1 MSRTTRGAAF
11 AAASCAL
18 LCANASAAT
27 FVVDKTA
34 DDAGGGAC
42 VTATPNDCSLR
53 SAIQKANADAVA
65 DDITLGAATYSVA
78 ADEAPITNP
87 VTLTGTGARSTAIDG
102 GGVAQSLIDV
112 DVSGV
117 VSVSDLT
124 VRGLAPGGFVGAV
137 HVGNAAPLT
146 LSRVALVD
154 NAGPGLATNGGTVLL
169 LSSLVARNTAHAA
182 AGVVA
187 GGSNGFLTIR
197 DSTITQNTALPSAP
211 DQPLALSGGLVNVG
225 ATSVS
230 NSTIAGNRIAPEAS
244 ALGGD
249 NVVNIDVSGGGSTLV
264 LLRIANSIVAD
275 AGVDGNCGGP
285 IQTAGHNLDS
295 DGTCGFTATN
305 DLPGV
310 DPLLAALADNGGPTD
325 TRALPANSP
334 AVDAGAGCGATDQRG
349 VARPA
354 GGACDIGAFESPF
367 TAAVPAPPVPPT
379 TPPVTTP
386 AADTTPASL
395 TVTGIKKTVTRK
407 AFNKGLKVKI
417 GANEPVAAELVLLAS
432 PRKVTIAK
440 LLNLVLATKSLP
452 RAGGTRTVTLK
463 PSPKVKGK
471 RKVSV
476 QLRVVAFDAAGNR
489 SAKTVSFNV
498 K

>member
-1 MSRTTRGAAF
+1 MSMTRGAALV
-11 AAASCAL
+11 AASCAL

-34 DDAGGGAC
+34 DDVGGGAC
-42 VTATPNDCSLR
+42 VTATANDCSLR
-53 SAIQKANADAVA
+53 SAIQQANTDAPADN
-65 DDITLGAATYSVA
+65 ITLGAATYSVIT
-78 ADEAPITNP
+78 DQEQITNP
-87 VTLTGTGARSTAIDG
+87 VTITGTGARSTAIDG
-102 GGVAQSLIDV
+102 GGVAQVLLDV
-112 DVSGV
+112 NTSNA

-124 VRGLAPGGFVGAV
+124 VRGSGPGDFVSAV
-137 HVGNAAPLT
+137 QVNAGPFT
-146 LSRVALVD
+146 LSRVAVVD
-154 NAGPGLATNGGTVLL
+154 NAGIGVNMNGGTALV
-169 LSSLVARNTAHAA
+169 LSSVIARNTGTGA
-182 AGVVA
+182 AGVVN
-187 GGSNGFLTIR
+187 GGSNGILTIR
-197 DSTITQNTALPSAP
+197 DSTIAQNTALPASAE
-211 DQPLALSGGLVNVG
+211 QPLAFGGGVVNTG
-225 ATSVS
+225 AATII
-230 NSTIAGNRIAPEAS
+230 NSTIAGNRVAPTAS

-249 NVVNIDVSGGGSTLV
+249 NVVTISGGGTALG
-264 LLRIANSIVAD
+264 LLRISNSIVAD
-275 AGVDGNCGGP
+275 ASANGNCGGP

-295 DGTCGFTATN
+295 DGTCGFNATT
-305 DLPGV
+305 DHPGV

-325 TRALPANSP
+325 TRALGAGSP

-367 TAAVPAPPVPPT
+367 TAPGPPVVVPPT

-395 TVTGIKKTVTRK
+395 TVSGIKKTVTRK

-417 GANEPVAAELVLLAS
+417 GANEPIAAEVVLLAS
-432 PRKVTIAK
+432 PRKVTIAS
-440 LLNLVLATKSLP
+440 LANLVLATKSLS

-471 RKVSV
+471 RKVKV

-489 SAKTVSFNV
+489 SAKTVSFTV